1 MAANTI
7 REPPSYAGI
16 KGDRKKLTHY
26 ISALKTWARVSGV
39 EKKNQADT
47 VKYHAYQTAPELF
60 EELEAKF
67 GDTLTEKEEGLN
79 SIITYLEEKFGVS
92 QHSEIVRKLNDFYSV
107 SRAKGED
114 LVKFT
119 TRFDTAYKE
128 CTKIKVAG
136 NKSIIDYSSTA
147 LAVLLLRTANLS
159 DIDHQIISRNLNF
172 DEKEEANEKKTFE
185 NTKAAVIALSQLN
198 RSSRGKCF

>member
-1 MAANTI
+1 MTANITI

-16 KGDRKKLTHY
+16 KGDRRKLTHY
-26 ISALKTWARVSGV
+26 ISALKTWSKVSGV

-47 VKYHAYQTAPELF
+47 VKYHAYQTSPELF
-60 EELEAKF
+60 EELDAKF
-67 GDTLTEKEEGLN
+67 GDSLTETETGLD
-79 SIITYLEEKFGVS
+79 SIIKYLEEKFGVS

-119 TRFDTAYKE
+119 TRFETAYKE

-172 DEKEEANEKKTFE
+172 DEKEENSEKK
-185 NTKAAVIALSQLN
+185 KL
-198 RSSRGKCF
+198 